1 MTDIIS
7 ASEEIAHIRK
17 EIERHNHLYYV
28 EAKPELS
35 DYDFDKLLEKLIYCP
50 LFLGAAIGSPR

>member
-7 ASEEIAHIRK
+7 ASEEIAYLRK

-28 EAKPELS
+28 DAKPELS
-35 DYDFDKLLEKLIYCP
+35 DYDFDKLLEKLIALEHQFP
-50 LFLGAAIGSPR
+50 DS